1 MIAVFDIKMG
11 KVCDVMQN
19 YKNPLVAKKDKP
31 KVKTYNF
38 TEEQLRQYQ
47 DAAQREG
54 YAAAVISGYTAGVA
68 AFVMLCVAVAQ
79 SELLWPVVGCAGVA
93 GIVAWRCR
101 G

>member
-1 MIAVFDIKMG
+1 MTRAM
-11 KVCDVMQN
+11 
-19 YKNPLVAKKDKP
+19 KP
-31 KVKTYNF
+31 VSASVGGVEIVV
-38 TEEQLRQYQ
+38 TETARRRIRR
-47 DAAQREG
+47 AAR
-54 YAAAVISGYTAGVA
+54 AAAVISGYTAGVA

>member
-1 MIAVFDIKMG
+1 MTRAM
-11 KVCDVMQN
+11 
-19 YKNPLVAKKDKP
+19 KP
-31 KVKTYNF
+31 VSASVGGVEIVV
-38 TEEQLRQYQ
+38 TESARRRIRR
-47 DAAQREG
+47 AAR
-54 YAAAVISGYTAGVA
+54 AAAVISGYTAGVV

>member
-1 MIAVFDIKMG
+1 MTRAM
-11 KVCDVMQN
+11 
-19 YKNPLVAKKDKP
+19 KP
-31 KVKTYNF
+31 VSASVGGVEIVV
-38 TEEQLRQYQ
+38 TESARRRIRL
-47 DAAQREG
+47 AAR
-54 YAAAVISGYTAGVA
+54 AAAVISGYTAGVA

>member
-1 MIAVFDIKMG
+1 MTRAM
-11 KVCDVMQN
+11 
-19 YKNPLVAKKDKP
+19 KP
-31 KVKTYNF
+31 VSASVGGVEIVV
-38 TEEQLRQYQ
+38 TESARRRIRR
-47 DAAQREG
+47 AAR
-54 YAAAVISGYTAGVA
+54 ASAVISGYTAGVA